1 MEPND
6 TNESIGRRRFVTMCS
21 SLGFSSTLFPGV
33 LWARL
38 QEDDG
43 SKITRAMVRDAS
55 RLSGLVLSEQ
65 EVDLVMDGVQNRNF
79 DKFEEIRSVSLDN
92 SVAPPLY
99 FDPRVPGMSIDRT
112 RAPMR
117 RSVSTSDPRPSD
129 LEDVAFWPVT
139 RLAPLVESRRIGA
152 LELTRMYL
160 ERLKRLNPRLNCVV
174 NLTEERAIAQARLA
188 DEDIAAGNYRGPL
201 HGIPWGA
208 KDIIAA
214 AGYPTSW
221 GAEPFKDQVL
231 DLNATVVERL
241 DAAGAILVAKLTTGE
256 LAFGDQWFGGRTNN
270 PWNPEHPELGS
281 SGSSAGPGAATAAG
295 LVGFSIGTDT
305 GGSILSPSVRCGIT
319 GLRPTFGRISRY
331 GVMAAGYSLDKI
343 GPMCRSVEDCALVLS
358 ATHGPDGKDLAVPE
372 DVPFNWDAL
381 TEARDLRIG
390 FFESAF
396 ADTESREGAESL
408 ANGLRVVES
417 LRSVG
422 AELEPVQIP
431 MNDLTYWIEYV
442 ERAAGFDEFARSGRD
457 AGLRRTNHRGELRA
471 WRLVSAVDFLQANRI
486 RMLLMKESAE
496 AMAGLDAVVA
506 PWRAVNP
513 LTSMTGHPVVVVPSG
528 FDAEGLPTGV
538 ALVGQVYGEARL
550 LAAAKALQDVTD
562 YHLRHPVL

>member
-1 MEPND
+1 MNQ
-6 TNESIGRRRFVTMCS
+6 I
-21 SLGFSSTLFPGV
+21 
-33 LWARL
+33 
-38 QEDDG
+38 
-43 SKITRAMVRDAS
+43 RA
-55 RLSGLVLSEQ
+55 
-65 EVDLVMDGVQNRNF
+65 
-79 DKFEEIRSVSLDN
+79 VSLDN

-99 FDPRVPGMSIDRT
+99 FDPRLPGMQIDRI
-112 RAPMR
+112 RVAM
-117 RSVSTSDPRPSD
+117 RPSAPSSD
-129 LEDVAFWPVT
+129 FRPAELEEVAFWPVT

-160 ERLKRLNPRLNCVV
+160 DRLKRMNPRLNCVV
-174 NLTEERAIAQARLA
+174 NLTEERAIAQARVA
-188 DEDIAAGNYRGPL
+188 DDEIAAGRYRGPL

-208 KDIIAA
+208 KDIIAV

-231 DLNATVVERL
+231 DVNASVVERL
-241 DAAGAILVAKLTTGE
+241 DAAGAVLVAKLSTGE
-256 LAFGDQWFGGRTNN
+256 LAFGDQWYGGRTNN
-270 PWNPEHPELGS
+270 PWNPEHPDIGS

-319 GLRPTFGRISRY
+319 GLRPTFGRVSRH

-358 ATHGPDGKDLAVPE
+358 AIHGPDGHDLAVPE
-372 DVPFNWDAL
+372 EVPFNWDASTAL
-381 TEARDLRIG
+381 ADLRIG
-390 FFESAF
+390 YFEAAF
-396 ADTESREGAESL
+396 TDAESREGADSL
-408 ANGLRVVES
+408 ANGLRVVET
-417 LRSVG
+417 LRSMDV
-422 AELEPVQIP
+422 EPRPVRIP

-486 RMLLMKESAE
+486 RRLLMEEMAE
-496 AMAGLDAVVA
+496 AIAGLDAVAA
-506 PWRAVNP
+506 PWRAINP

-528 FDAEGLPTGV
+528 FGSNGFPTGL
-538 ALVGQVYGEARL
+538 AFVGQVYGEGRL
-550 LAAAKALQDVTD
+550 LAAAKAFQDASD
-562 YHLRHPVL
+562 YHQRHPVF